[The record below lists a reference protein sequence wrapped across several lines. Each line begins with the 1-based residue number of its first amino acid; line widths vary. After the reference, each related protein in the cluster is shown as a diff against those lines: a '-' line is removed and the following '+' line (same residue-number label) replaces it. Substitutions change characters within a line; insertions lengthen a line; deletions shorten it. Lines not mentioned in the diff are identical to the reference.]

1 MTARQPRRVLF
12 LQGLPSPF
20 FRRLAEA
27 LAAAGCTALAVN
39 LCAGDRLFWRGH
51 STLRYRGTLAAWP
64 TYIGSL
70 MDREQVT
77 DLVLLGESRAYHR
90 EAIEAAHARGIR
102 VVTTDFGYLRPD
114 WITFEREGMSSAS
127 LFPRDPEKIRALA
140 ARLPAVDPAPRY
152 REAFWTLAR
161 WDLMY
166 QAANLLLAWR
176 YPHYRKPFK
185 AHPPWRHY
193 PSIALRLLR
202 APWRE
207 RHAQAVTHELVDTGK
222 RYFVF
227 PLQLEFD
234 AQITAYSPFQ
244 RLDDAIGQVV
254 RSFARHAREHDVLL
268 IKVHPLDPGVRR
280 WDRIAIAVADRLG
293 ATNRLRYLD
302 GGSLDRMIEGAV
314 GMVTVNSTSGL
325 RALQLGCPV
334 KVLGD
339 AIYDVPGLTAQT
351 TLDDFW
357 NAPTP
362 PDPLLRDAF
371 VRALAGTVQIRGSFY
386 TEPGLSAAV
395 EEATLRLCRDR
406 VNAPLES
413 CA

>member
-1 MTARQPRRVLF
+1 MSGQQARRVLF

-27 LAAAGCTALAVN
+27 LTEAGCSALAVN
-39 LCAGDRLFWRGH
+39 LCPGDRLFWRGH
-51 STLRYRGTLAAWP
+51 PTLRYRGTLAAWP
-64 TYIGSL
+64 AYIGAV
-70 MDREQVT
+70 MDREHVT
-77 DLVLLGESRAYHR
+77 DLVLLGESRTYHR
-90 EAIEAAHARGIR
+90 EAIAAARARAIR

-114 WITFEREGMSSAS
+114 WITFERDGMSSAS
-127 LFPRDPEKIRALA
+127 LFPRDPDAIRALA
-140 ARLPAVDPAPRY
+140 ARSPEVDLTPRY

-176 YPHYRKPFK
+176 YPHYRRPFK

-207 RHAQAVTHELVDTGK
+207 RHARAVMQELIGTRA

-234 AQITAYSPFQ
+234 AQITAYSPFE
-244 RLDDAIGQVV
+244 RLDDAIEQVV
-254 RSFARHAREHDVLL
+254 ASFARHAGATDLLL
-268 IKVHPLDPGVRR
+268 IKVHPLDPGVRH
-280 WDRIAIAVADRLG
+280 WDRIAHRVARSLG
-293 ATNRLRYLD
+293 VGPRLRYVD
-302 GGSLDRMIEGAV
+302 GGSLDHMIEGAA

-351 TLDDFW
+351 ALDEFW
-357 NAPTP
+357 TDPTS
-362 PDPLLRDAF
+362 PDPALREAF

-395 EEATLRLCRDR
+395 GEAAYRLCHDLS
-406 VNAPLES
+406 NQPLS
-413 CA
+413 